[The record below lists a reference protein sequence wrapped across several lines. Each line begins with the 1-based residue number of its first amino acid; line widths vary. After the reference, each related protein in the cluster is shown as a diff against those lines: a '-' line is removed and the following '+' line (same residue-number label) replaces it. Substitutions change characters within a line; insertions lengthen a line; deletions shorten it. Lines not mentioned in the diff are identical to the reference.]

1 MWKSSFGLLDF
12 AIISAKHWRAI
23 ILKTGYCKISFDF
36 FLLQI
41 VNIIEAVEKTKSY
54 QMHIYTVNYD
64 VSYEV
69 IVVDSINPLLKK
81 LKVHICESLQQL
93 QRSC

>member
-1 MWKSSFGLLDF
+1 
-12 AIISAKHWRAI
+12 
-23 ILKTGYCKISFDF
+23 
-36 FLLQI
+36 
-41 VNIIEAVEKTKSY
+41 
-54 QMHIYTVNYD
+54 MHIYTVNYD

>member
-1 MWKSSFGLLDF
+1 MGKSTSELLDF
-12 AIISAKHWRAI
+12 AIISAKHWRVI

-41 VNIIEAVEKTKSY
+41 FNIIEVVEKTKSC
-54 QMHIYTVNYD
+54 QMHIYTVNHD

-69 IVVDSINPLLKK
+69 ITVFHGFHKSTLKK
-81 LKVHICESLQQL
+81 VKSTYT
-93 QRSC
+93 